1 MSRRVAGVMGVALVV
16 IASCGPSGRTPG
28 DDTEMPGDSATA
40 IPDMGPQVCYEQVT
54 QVDVSLTVQI
64 EESCAIWNSLSKLA
78 GMATVSRSGN
88 TITIDFGEGVIFSG
102 PLTGTSVMFTYTHDH
117 PFSDGC
123 GWRATET
130 MSGTMDPTACTFA
143 LEYDYVESVV
153 QNNGGCASPCAANAD
168 VTLDLDPVIL

>member
-1 MSRRVAGVMGVALVV
+1 MLRWVAVAVLL
-16 IASCGPSGRTPG
+16 ASCGPSGRPG
-28 DDTEMPGDSATA
+28 DDTEMPGDSSMAT
-40 IPDMGPQVCYEQVT
+40 PDAGAMACYDSVT
-54 QVDVSLTVQI
+54 QVDVALTVQI

-78 GMATVSRSGN
+78 GMATVTKSGT

-102 PLTGTSVMFTYTHDH
+102 PLTGNSIMLVYTHDH

-130 MSGTMDPTACTFA
+130 MRGTMDPVACTFA
-143 LEYDYVESVV
+143 LDYDYVESVV

-168 VTLDLDPVIL
+168 VTLDLNPVIL